1 MPLPLSLIL
10 YRATLPPWP
19 FCYSWKSKPRKFR
32 LVLTSRPS
40 HLLYPLPEAV
50 CPQIFTMAFSFI
62 AFMSQ
67 LKWHLLRGA
76 SHEYTAYPLFS
87 PTYTPLHWF
96 DFFIALTKI
105 HLQKRLSLQTMQSSP
120 ILLQSKLL
128 PCNCL
133 AQIAKTD
140 RQRYPEVPAEGRF
153 LGLTQVCLL
162 HGRQEWMENAPV
174 LEQAGQRDT
183 WQV

>member
-153 LGLTQVCLL
+153 WAWPRCAYCMR
-162 HGRQEWMENAPV
+162 GRSEWRMH
-174 LEQAGQRDT
+174 LS
-183 WQV
+183 